1 MITFQ
6 PLTREDSSAARALA
20 GRPLVARWW
29 NHETSPEAVE
39 RDFGPSID
47 GADVT
52 ELFLVAF
59 AGRPIGLVQRY
70 PIAAYPEYVDE
81 FASISLGRSTGVDV
95 ELLKPV
101 RPSRLYDQIA
111 ALLGGAATAG
121 PAPPSGRSPGGGVTR
136 SGRVLIAEDTEINQF
151 AATQLR
157 PCARSASP
165 AHGNPPRR
173 QAAAPPWRGANLGHP
188 GG

>member
-20 GRPLVARWW
+20 GWPLVARWW

-111 ALLGGAATAG
+111 ALLRRRGDGGARAAVR
-121 PAPPSGRSPGGGVTR
+121 PQPWGRR
-136 SGRVLIAEDTEINQF
+136 NAERARVD
-151 AATQLR
+151 
-157 PCARSASP
+157 
-165 AHGNPPRR
+165 RR
-173 QAAAPPWRGANLGHP
+173 GQRDQPVRCHAAASLRT
-188 GG
+188 